1 MYQTIEAII
10 KSGVI
15 QPLETVQFEEG
26 EQLIIIRISKNL
38 SLSEFQALE
47 EASHE
52 TR

>member
-1 MYQTIEAII
+1 MYQGIEAII

-15 QPLETVQFEEG
+15 QLLDTVEFEEG

-38 SLSEFQALE
+38 SLSEFQELE
-47 EASHE
+47 EANNE